1 MHLSFC
7 KDNDFLTRF
16 LHEKKIKRNATI
28 RFLHYLAT
36 VGNNWR
42 SCIVFGCALRM
53 REIVPRTVSSHLW
66 LTKYRSSPCTHGH
79 CPTKRNGT
87 VSCLKFVSALHAKKE
102 VPVRIYGF
110 QDLHRTAIIRKHFT
124 FFIHHPTHS
133 NVYPP

>member
-42 SCIVFGCALRM
+42 SPSFLSVLFACGNLRFV
-53 REIVPRTVSSHLW
+53 RA
-66 LTKYRSSPCTHGH
+66 G
-79 CPTKRNGT
+79 NG
-87 VSCLKFVSALHAKKE
+87 A
-102 VPVRIYGF
+102 
-110 QDLHRTAIIRKHFT
+110 
-124 FFIHHPTHS
+124 
-133 NVYPP
+133 YPPQTLQSVQSAATLQEHRLQPVPIRLKLRLYLFTKKQNVNKPPPYSPQGKFAGDRACYTAKSPLFEARPHH